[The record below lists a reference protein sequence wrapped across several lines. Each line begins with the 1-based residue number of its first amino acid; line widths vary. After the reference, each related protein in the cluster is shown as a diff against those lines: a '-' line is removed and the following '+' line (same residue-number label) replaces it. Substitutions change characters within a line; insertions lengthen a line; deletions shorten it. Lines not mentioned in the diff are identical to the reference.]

1 MKTIIEERKYMIY
14 KFKECHAN
22 KVLTDLWVEP
32 TAIWTDTVKIDGSLA
47 DCIVFIDSA
56 NNKYSFYTKDKVLLD
71 KFMTT
76 IEYHR
81 IFVTQDLVVMN
92 ESHFIEECSDIKDE
106 KKQLAVASDV
116 MNCVMSYNIYNEE
129 Y

>member
-1 MKTIIEERKYMIY
+1 MIY

-32 TAIWTDTVKIDGSLA
+32 TAIWTDTVKIDGNLA

-106 KKQLAVASDV
+106 KKQLAIASDF
-116 MNCVMSYNIYNEE
+116 MNCVMSYNTYKEE

>member
-1 MKTIIEERKYMIY
+1 MLY

-22 KVLTDLWVEP
+22 KALTDLWVEP
-32 TAIWTDTVKIDGSLA
+32 TAIWTDTVKIDGNLA

-92 ESHFIEECSDIKDE
+92 ESHFKDIFIKIILGWLLQMEEAW
-106 KKQLAVASDV
+106 KQLD
-116 MNCVMSYNIYNEE
+116 CTDYQE
-129 Y
+129 